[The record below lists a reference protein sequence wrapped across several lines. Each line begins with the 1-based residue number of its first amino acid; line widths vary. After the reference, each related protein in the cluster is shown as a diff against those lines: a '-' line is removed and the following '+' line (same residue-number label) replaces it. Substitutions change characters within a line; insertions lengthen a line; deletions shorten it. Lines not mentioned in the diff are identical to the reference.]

1 MDSKTIGSMTLKA
14 GSQVTITQIL
24 PNNGGVLIAQ
34 GEASPVKIPVEA
46 LSTDSLRAAQAAQ
59 TQALVAQAANQKTAL
74 KLKRRLKKL

>member
-1 MDSKTIGSMTLKA
+1 MTLKA
-14 GSQVTITQIL
+14 VSQVTITQIL

-34 GEASPVKIPVEA
+34 GETAPVKIPVEA

-59 TQALVAQAANQKTAL
+59 TQALVAQAANQKAAL